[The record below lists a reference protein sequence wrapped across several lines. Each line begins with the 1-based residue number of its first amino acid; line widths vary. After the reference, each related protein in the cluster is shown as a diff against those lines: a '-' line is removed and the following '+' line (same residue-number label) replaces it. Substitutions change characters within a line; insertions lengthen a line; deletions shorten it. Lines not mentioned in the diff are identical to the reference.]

1 MDAEHESILE
11 HEAFIPEIFDF
22 RDGSMP
28 HHI

>member
-22 RDGSMP
+22 SNGSMP

>member
-11 HEAFIPEIFDF
+11 YEAFIPEIFDF
-22 RDGSMP
+22 SNGSMP